1 MLGQCS
7 SLTKLY
13 LCFNG
18 IDDDG
23 IAMLRACWPGDSGL
37 EIDDQFDEED
47 QFFDDELEEE
57 DQFLTRLT
65 TSTMRMTGTPLVW
78 VTALLTRAGKR
89 ARRKRAGKTAR
100 RKARLLTNARVDRR
114 GRPG

>member
-1 MLGQCS
+1 VLGQCS

-47 QFFDDELEEE
+47 QFVDDELDEVDQFFAEIDDQFDEDDGDAPGMGDGSSHESGQESEEEESGQDSEEE
-57 DQFLTRLT
+57 D
-65 TSTMRMTGTPLVW
+65 
-78 VTALLTRAGKR
+78 
-89 ARRKRAGKTAR
+89 
-100 RKARLLTNARVDRR
+100 
-114 GRPG
+114 